1 LIWREKCSI
10 SFQTQFSGERAMPS
24 DNFPESKSAKSEES
38 AESSTCSTTNTAE
51 PADLQKDWKF
61 YCGLALLALSFLS
74 PLLALLIPILA
85 LPPAASAMAAG
96 FCLVGAPEIC
106 ALIAIALL
114 GKPTWNYLV
123 TALKSKLKF
132 PALSQKVSKTRYFAG
147 LALNIGSIIPLYV
160 AGYFPD
166 LLPAQ
171 NGRLYVLISGELA
184 FVVSFFILGGQFWE
198 KFKALFVYD

>member
-1 LIWREKCSI
+1 
-10 SFQTQFSGERAMPS
+10 
-24 DNFPESKSAKSEES
+24 
-38 AESSTCSTTNTAE
+38 
-51 PADLQKDWKF
+51 
-61 YCGLALLALSFLS
+61 
-74 PLLALLIPILA
+74 
-85 LPPAASAMAAG
+85 MAAG

-132 PALSQKVSKTRYFAG
+132 PALSQKVSKTRYYAG

-166 LLPAQ
+166 LLPTQ

-184 FVVSFFILGGQFWE
+184 FVLSFFILGGQFWE